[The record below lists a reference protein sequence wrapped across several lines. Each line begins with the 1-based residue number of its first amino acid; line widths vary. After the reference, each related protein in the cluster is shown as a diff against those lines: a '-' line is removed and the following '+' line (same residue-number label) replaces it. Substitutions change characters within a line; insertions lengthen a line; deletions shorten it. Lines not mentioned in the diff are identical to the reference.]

1 MSATNDFYE
10 RFSELLGQPP
20 AAPDH
25 PSRSPVA
32 KDRDRIIHCG
42 AFRRLQRKSQ
52 IVGVQSADFFRTRLT
67 HTIECA
73 QIARAIAAR
82 CPNDARGL
90 VAAPEHLPDLL
101 EAAALAHDLGHPPF
115 GHNGEQ
121 ALIEMMKR
129 HGSGLFEGNAQS
141 FRIVT
146 SLEPKVMVS
155 GQACGLDLT
164 RSTLRAI
171 LKYPITESEAKAQGA
186 KKFCIYDAPED
197 MAVYRWL
204 FPAGNATRTVATNML
219 EAADDIA
226 YAAHDFEDGVWSG
239 LIPLSRLVNPRDG
252 SARQKLFDRIGEDA
266 AFGGDEAGALDDFI
280 SDTGL
285 KHASWAHVPFDRT
298 REARADLKNYT
309 SSLIDAFIGSVTRND
324 TFQEMKKHD
333 AKLYRHLRLLMGMAT
348 VWMIE
353 NPAEA
358 TVRFGQ
364 RKLVE
369 DLFEGYWRNP
379 QMLSNREAWAPVAN
393 AGPTAQDEAASKA
406 TANTPWGEYKV
417 WAAKARVICD
427 HVAGMTDLYALH
439 VHGEMY
445 RGGGPGLL
453 RPIGP

>member
-1 MSATNDFYE
+1 MSGFYE
-10 RFSELLGQPP
+10 RFSEQLGHPP
-20 AAPDH
+20 DQAGH
-25 PSRSPVA
+25 PSRSAVA

-52 IVGVQSADFFRTRLT
+52 IVGVQSSDFFRTRLT

-82 CPNDARGL
+82 CPNDARA
-90 VAAPEHLPDLL
+90 VVTAPEHLPDLL

-121 ALIEMMKR
+121 ALIEMMKL
-129 HGSGLFEGNAQS
+129 HGRGLFEGNAQS

-146 SLEPKVMVS
+146 SLEPKVIVS
-155 GQACGLDLT
+155 GRACGLDLT

-171 LKYPITESEAKAQGA
+171 LKYPITERQAQA
-186 KKFCIYDAPED
+186 QNVKKFCIYETRED
-197 MAVYRWL
+197 KAVFQWL
-204 FPAGNATRTVATNML
+204 FPAGNATRTVATDML

-239 LIPLSRLVNPRDG
+239 LIPLSRLVNPNDISG
-252 SARQKLFDRIGEDA
+252 RQKLFDRIGAEPV
-266 AFGGDEAGALDDFI
+266 FGGHVAGALDDFI
-280 SDTGL
+280 GDTGL
-285 KHASWAHVPFDRT
+285 KQASCAHVPFDRS
-298 REARADLKNYT
+298 RQAQAELKNYT
-309 SSLIDAFIGSVTRND
+309 SSLIDAFIESVTRSD
-324 TFQEMKKHD
+324 TFHEMKTHD
-333 AKLYRHLRLLMGMAT
+333 PKLFRHLRLLMGMAT

-353 NPAEA
+353 NPSEA

-379 QMLSNREAWAPVAN
+379 QILSNREAWAPVEA
-393 AGPTAQDEAASKA
+393 AGPSPADKAASNPTAQ
-406 TANTPWGEYKV
+406 TPPSEYTV

-439 VHGEMY
+439 VHGEMF